1 MGTRRI
7 ARVNEL
13 IRDEV
18 TEMLTRHLRDPRLT
32 GLVSITAVETSPDLR
47 HAKVYV
53 SVYGDEDQQKA
64 VMAALRS
71 AAGFIRRELGE
82 RLRLRYIPEIQ
93 FKLDESIAR
102 GARILELLRQVQA
115 QTQPQPH
122 PPISGEE

>member
-115 QTQPQPH
+115 Q
-122 PPISGEE
+122 PPTSGEE

>member
-115 QTQPQPH
+115 QTQPQP
-122 PPISGEE
+122 PTSGEE

>member
-115 QTQPQPH
+115 QAQPH
-122 PPISGEE
+122 PPTSGEE

>member
-115 QTQPQPH
+115 QTQPH

>member
-115 QTQPQPH
+115 QAQPPT
-122 PPISGEE
+122 SGEE

>member
-115 QTQPQPH
+115 QAQPQP
-122 PPISGEE
+122 PTSGEE